1 MTIYDAMVELVGAVP
16 AGYEIIAWMF
26 AGAIFLFLIRS
37 VFGILYSLFDWMGG
51 R

>member
-1 MTIYDAMVELVGAVP
+1 MTIYEAMAELVGEVP
-16 AGYEIIAWMF
+16 AGYEIIGYMF

>member
-1 MTIYDAMVELVGAVP
+1 MTIYDAMQQLIGEIPVGYDV
-16 AGYEIIAWMF
+16 IAWMF
-26 AGAIFLFLIRS
+26 AAAIFLFLLRS